1 MNEVYT
7 DFEVQKEIALTPNQ
21 EQVFKRFQWF
31 IEENNHRVFILNG
44 YAGTGK
50 TTLIR
55 FFIDELCR
63 LDKLYVLMAS
73 TGRAAK
79 IVSNATGT
87 KASTVHSVIYKF
99 NDFNQD
105 LEEVVNQE
113 DQYGVDK
120 TGQLY
125 LTFAMI
131 PVKISEKQHFYIVDE
146 ASMVSDVKDPS
157 ANQALFGSGRLLADL
172 LAYDPGGKFI
182 FVGDECQLPPILQD
196 ISPALSSKYLRE
208 VHQIESVETTL
219 TSIVRQQED
228 NSIILASH
236 RIRNLY
242 ANPPEVTWGKLPL
255 GNFKD
260 IQLHPDM
267 VSMINKYL
275 ELIRNFRYER
285 GTFISYSNAKCNNLN
300 KLIRASLGYKT
311 TLQEGDLLLVTQN
324 NSLSGFMNGDMVM
337 VEQIKNVRYQRAQLT
352 FLQVEVRELV
362 TGQRYTQ
369 LIIENILYGNTTNL
383 KQSEQKA
390 LFIDFYR
397 RMKSKDIRQKDPRF
411 KDNLLTDEYLNALRC
426 VFGYAITCHK
436 AQGGE
441 WNEVCVDIP
450 RNLTLNAKAG
460 AYQWIYTAVTR
471 AQKLLHVVND
481 FFISK

>member
-79 IVSNATGT
+79 IVSNATGK

-255 GNFKD
+255 GNYKD

-390 LFIDFYR
+390 LFIDFDR

-481 FFISK
+481 FFISN

>member
-1 MNEVYT
+1 MYT

-79 IVSNATGT
+79 IVSNATGK

-255 GNFKD
+255 GNYKD

-390 LFIDFYR
+390 LFIDFDR

-481 FFISK
+481 FFISN